1 MFWGCDRTGPADFM
15 LCWSLFFLRTVTA
28 GMDTSAI
35 YSSIMSATPLNTTV
49 PVEEPPKKKRRET
62 PSKPRAPARPYR
74 RLEAA
79 TLETRMKDLVK
90 KMSVLRSKLVL
101 LEDRF
106 EGHEKENNMRIAE
119 DAV

>member
-1 MFWGCDRTGPADFM
+1 MLWGCARTGPVDFV
-15 LCWSLFFLRTVTA
+15 LCWSVFFLRTVTA
-28 GMDTSAI
+28 GIDTGAI
-35 YSSIMSATPLNTTV
+35 YSSIMSATPQNTAV

-101 LEDRF
+101 LEDRY
-106 EGHEKENNMRIAE
+106 EGHEKENNLRIAE
-119 DAV
+119 NAV